1 MTWGNKL
8 LIVFIAF
15 AGLMGTLVYKC
26 MNQNFELV
34 TKDYYNDELRYQDKI
49 DGMNNANRLSD
60 VAVSQSTTGD
70 VQIVLPKEL
79 NGLAT
84 TGSVWFYCPTSSIND
99 RKLPLQVNEEGVMD
113 VKRGLLTA
121 TNYQVKITWQVGDD
135 KYFSEKLIAVK

>member
-8 LIVFIAF
+8 VVVFIAF
-15 AGLMGTLVYKC
+15 AALMSTLVYKC

-34 TKDYYNDELRYQDKI
+34 SKDYYNDELRYQDKI
-49 DGMNNANRLSD
+49 DGMNNANKVSD
-60 VAVSQSTTGD
+60 VALMQTQTDD
-70 VQIVLPKEL
+70 VEIMLPEEL

-99 RKLPLQVNEEGVMD
+99 RKIPLQVNDEGVMQ
-113 VKRGLLTA
+113 VKRGLLSA

-135 KYFSEKLIAVK
+135 KYYAEKHLAVK